1 MEGKPEDMREAV
13 RAFLFEHAEEQYRD
27 FSKSLTPGDINMLGV
42 RLPVL
47 SNAKR
52 VCKCLSSIGISI
64 TTSANH
70 NVLS

>member
-1 MEGKPEDMREAV
+1 MKNDTDLPQSVTILEHVQKPTKQRFFV
-13 RAFLFEHAEEQYRD
+13 
-27 FSKSLTPGDINMLGV
+27 
-42 RLPVL
+42 LPVL
-47 SNAKR
+47 RNAKR